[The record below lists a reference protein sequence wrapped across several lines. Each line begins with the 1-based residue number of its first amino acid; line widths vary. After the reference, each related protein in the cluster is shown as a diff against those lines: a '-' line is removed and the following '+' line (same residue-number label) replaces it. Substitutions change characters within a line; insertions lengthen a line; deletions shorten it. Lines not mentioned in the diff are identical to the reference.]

1 VSEERPTAT
10 DAEDRKAELTRRDSD
25 TQLAL
30 GIFVSIIA
38 IPVII
43 GTLWADSTSTIVV
56 NLVSGLTLLGLG
68 LALAGYGFLGT
79 RRNGRD

>member
-79 RRNGRD
+79 RRSGRD